1 MKQLRCNSTNDVNF
15 VLEFNLSKDISD
27 NQELIKLPVSYANI
41 PTDKTKESII
51 GYKHISSIS
60 INGEIHCIESYRH
73 IKEKLYLLDKL
84 ARAFCDKPL
93 MQPIGNLCV
102 NAKLYGYRDDELVI
116 SYSLH
121 KLYLISLP
129 INIEDYV
136 DFRFGFVDIKIN
148 DNSEKVH
155 L

>member
-1 MKQLRCNSTNDVNF
+1 M
-15 VLEFNLSKDISD
+15 LEFNLSKEISD
-27 NQELIKLPVSYANI
+27 NQELIKLQVSYANI

-51 GYKHISSIS
+51 GYNKHISNIS

-73 IKEKLYLLDKL
+73 IKDKLYLLEKL

-93 MQPIGNLCV
+93 MQPIGDLCV
-102 NAKLYGYRDDELVI
+102 NAKLYEYRDNELVI

-136 DFRFGFVDIKIN
+136 DFRFGFVDIKN
-148 DNSEKVH
+148 K
-155 L
+155 

>member
-1 MKQLRCNSTNDVNF
+1 MRLATSPIHSTWQ
-15 VLEFNLSKDISD
+15 K
-27 NQELIKLPVSYANI
+27 
-41 PTDKTKESII
+41 
-51 GYKHISSIS
+51 
-60 INGEIHCIESYRH
+60 
-73 IKEKLYLLDKL
+73 KEKLYLLDKL

-93 MQPIGNLCV
+93 MQPISDLCV
-102 NAKLYGYRDDELVI
+102 NAKLYEYRDDELVV

-148 DNSEKVH
+148 DSSEKVH

>member
-51 GYKHISSIS
+51 GYKRISSIS

-73 IKEKLYLLDKL
+73 IKDKLYLLEKL

-93 MQPIGNLCV
+93 MQPISDLCV
-102 NAKLYGYRDDELVI
+102 NAKLYGYRDDELVT
-116 SYSLH
+116 SYSVH

-129 INIEDYV
+129 INIEDYIG
-136 DFRFGFVDIKIN
+136 FRFGFVNIKIN
-148 DNSEKVH
+148 K
-155 L
+155 

>member
-1 MKQLRCNSTNDVNF
+1 MKQLRGNLINDDNF
-15 VLEFNLSKDISD
+15 VLEFNLSKEISD

-73 IKEKLYLLDKL
+73 IKDKLYLLKKL

-93 MQPIGNLCV
+93 MQPIGDLCV
-102 NAKLYGYRDDELVI
+102 NAKLYGYRDAELVI

-136 DFRFGFVDIKIN
+136 DFRFGFVGIKIN
-148 DNSEKVH
+148 DNSDKVQ

>member
-1 MKQLRCNSTNDVNF
+1 MKQLRGNLINDDNF
-15 VLEFNLSKDISD
+15 VLEFSLSKEISD
-27 NQELIKLPVSYANI
+27 NQEIIKLPVCYANI

-60 INGEIHCIESYRH
+60 INGEIHCIESYRY
-73 IKEKLYLLDKL
+73 IKDKLYLLEKL

-93 MQPIGNLCV
+93 MQPIGDLCV
-102 NAKLYGYRDDELVI
+102 NAKLYGYRDDELVT

-148 DNSEKVH
+148 DSSEKVH

>member
-1 MKQLRCNSTNDVNF
+1 MKQLRDNSTNNVNF
-15 VLEFNLSKDISD
+15 VLEFNLSKEISD
-27 NQELIKLPVSYANI
+27 DQQLIKLPVSYANI
-41 PTDKTKESII
+41 PKDKTTESII
-51 GYKHISSIS
+51 GYKHISNIS
-60 INGEIHCIESYRH
+60 INGEIRCIESYRN
-73 IKEKLYLLDKL
+73 IKDKLYLLEKL

-102 NAKLYGYRDDELVI
+102 NAKLYEYRSDELVI

-136 DFRFGFVDIKIN
+136 YFRFGFVDIK
-148 DNSEKVH
+148 K
-155 L
+155 

>member
-1 MKQLRCNSTNDVNF
+1 MKQLRDNSTNNVNF
-15 VLEFNLSKDISD
+15 VLEFNLSKEISD
-27 NQELIKLPVSYANI
+27 DQQLIKLPVSYANI

-51 GYKHISSIS
+51 GYNKHISSIS

-73 IKEKLYLLDKL
+73 IKDKLYLLEKL
-84 ARAFCDKPL
+84 AHAFCDKPL
-93 MQPIGNLCV
+93 MQPIGDLCV
-102 NAKLYGYRDDELVI
+102 NAKLYEYRDDELVI

-136 DFRFGFVDIKIN
+136 YFRFGFVDIKN
-148 DNSEKVH
+148 K
-155 L
+155 

>member
-1 MKQLRCNSTNDVNF
+1 MKQIRDNSTNDVNF
-15 VLEFNLSKDISD
+15 ALEFNLSKEISD
-27 NQELIKLPVSYANI
+27 DQQLIKLPVVYANI

-51 GYKHISSIS
+51 GYNHISNISIS
-60 INGEIHCIESYRH
+60 GEIHCIESYRH
-73 IKEKLYLLDKL
+73 IKDKLHLLEKLAHD
-84 ARAFCDKPL
+84 FCDKPL

-102 NAKLYGYRDDELVI
+102 NAKLYEYRDDELVI

>member
-1 MKQLRCNSTNDVNF
+1 MKQLIDNSTNDINF
-15 VLEFNLSKDISD
+15 VLEFNISKDISD

-51 GYKHISSIS
+51 GYKHIYSIS
-60 INGEIHCIESYRH
+60 INGEIHCIESYRY
-73 IKEKLYLLDKL
+73 IKDKLYLLEKL

-93 MQPIGNLCV
+93 MQPISDLCV
-102 NAKLYGYRDDELVI
+102 NAKLYEYRDDELVI

>member
-1 MKQLRCNSTNDVNF
+1 MRQLRGNLINDDNF
-15 VLEFNLSKDISD
+15 VLEFNLSKEISD

-60 INGEIHCIESYRH
+60 MNGEIHCIENYRY
-73 IKEKLYLLDKL
+73 IKDKLYLLEKL
-84 ARAFCDKPL
+84 AHAFCDKPL
-93 MQPIGNLCV
+93 MQPIGDLCV
-102 NAKLYGYRDDELVI
+102 NAKLYGYRDGELVV
-116 SYSLH
+116 SYSLY

-136 DFRFGFVDIKIN
+136 DFRFGFVDIK
-148 DNSEKVH
+148 
-155 L
+155 